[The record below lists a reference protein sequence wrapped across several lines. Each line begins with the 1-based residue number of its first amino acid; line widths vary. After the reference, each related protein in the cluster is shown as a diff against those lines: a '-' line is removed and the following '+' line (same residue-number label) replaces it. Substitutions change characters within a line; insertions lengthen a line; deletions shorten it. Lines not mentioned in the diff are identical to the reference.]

1 MQRLL
6 VPVSSFLN
14 CECRVKHKAVT
25 GPSFLAGYVA
35 SVISL
40 SYSLSMIVPM
50 SISYAPFGYKQM

>member
-6 VPVSSFLN
+6 APVSSFLN
-14 CECRVKHKAVT
+14 FECEVKHKVVT

-35 SVISL
+35 SVIPL
-40 SYSLSMIVPM
+40 SYSFSMIVPM